1 MRKTGAVDFRS
12 KMRSSAFSTLN
23 LNCLLETQAERQLD
37 VRIWTSGDWSE
48 LEIEIWESSS

>member
-1 MRKTGAVDFRS
+1 MRKTGAVDFRR
-12 KMRSSAFSTLN
+12 KMSSAFNTLN

-37 VRIWTSGDWSE
+37 VRIWTSGIWSE